1 VDKIKKLTLGTAQLG
16 LDYGIANKSGK
27 PSVDKA
33 YSILDKAIEQG
44 IRSFDTAYAYGS
56 SEKVL
61 GNYFVQNKDI
71 LKESVITTKIVL
83 GNSPEQKKEKI
94 SDVVS
99 EKIQTSLERLKVDIV
114 DNLMLHH
121 VSDLDKYKD
130 DIVSALLRVKE
141 KGYTKK
147 IGISAYNQDDLEK
160 IMKYDAFECVQ
171 IPINIIDMRLIKEG
185 MLKKLKSNSVYIY
198 ARSVFLQGLFF
209 MNYEKIP
216 KNLGGAG
223 KYLKVLNNLSDKLGM
238 SIAELALAYVRDIEE
253 VDSLVIGAETPE
265 QIQENVELINS
276 PSIPIKY
283 MKQISEYFENVPEFY
298 LEPWRWE
305 LEKE

>member
-1 VDKIKKLTLGTAQLG
+1 VNKIKKLTLGTAQLG

-27 PSVDKA
+27 PSIDKA

-61 GNYFVQNKDI
+61 GNYFAQNKDI

-83 GNSPEQKKEKI
+83 GNSPVQNEEKI

-99 EKIQTSLERLKVDIV
+99 EKIQTSLERLKVDVV

-171 IPINIIDMRLIKEG
+171 IPINIIDMRLTKEG

-238 SIAELALAYVRDIEE
+238 SIAKLALAYVRDIKE